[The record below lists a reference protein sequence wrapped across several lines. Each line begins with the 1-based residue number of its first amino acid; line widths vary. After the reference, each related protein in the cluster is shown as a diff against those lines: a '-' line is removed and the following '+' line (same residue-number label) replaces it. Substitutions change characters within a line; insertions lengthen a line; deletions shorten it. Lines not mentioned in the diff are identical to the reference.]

1 MDTSLDKTMLTKLGV
16 SKDEIDIFL
25 YLCKSDVESVQQIS
39 EAVSINRTTCYRYL
53 ESLRAKNLI
62 EWVIDKR
69 GRKVKASSPDN
80 LIFLLEKNKNT
91 ITEVENNLLP
101 LISQLKVLKP
111 NKKFDTQ
118 VRYFKGEEGVKQM
131 IWNTLCTREPLR
143 SYTILRRR
151 EFIDPKFEDKFEYE
165 WVRRGLSDSTIT
177 NETRISYIKNRLLA
191 QYRKTVT
198 IKIIPSKK
206 FYISNDIAIYNNIV
220 SIASLE
226 KANLV
231 GIEIENEEIAKTQKS
246 IFDIVWEGAKSLQE
260 YL

>member
-1 MDTSLDKTMLTKLGV
+1 MNTSLIKTILTKLGV
-16 SKDEIDIFL
+16 KEDEIVIYL
-25 YLCKSDVESVQQIS
+25 YLCTSDVESVQQIS
-39 EAVSINRTTCYRYL
+39 EAVAINRTTCYRYL
-53 ESLRAKNLI
+53 ESLRDKNLI

-80 LIFLLEKNKNT
+80 LLLLLEKRKST
-91 ITEVENNLLP
+91 ITEVEKNLLP
-101 LISQLKVLKP
+101 LISQLKIIKP

-118 VRYFKGEEGVKQM
+118 VRYFKGEEGIKQM
-131 IWNTLCTREPLR
+131 IWNTLRTKEPLR

-151 EFIDPKFEDKFEYE
+151 EVIDPKFEDKFEYE
-165 WVRRGLSDSTIT
+165 WVRRRLSDYTIT
-177 NETRISYIKNRLLA
+177 NETRIPYIKNRLLA

-226 KANLV
+226 KDNLV
-231 GIEIENEEIAKTQKS
+231 GIEIENEEIVKTQKS
-246 IFDIVWEGAKSLQE
+246 IFDIVWEGAKPLRE